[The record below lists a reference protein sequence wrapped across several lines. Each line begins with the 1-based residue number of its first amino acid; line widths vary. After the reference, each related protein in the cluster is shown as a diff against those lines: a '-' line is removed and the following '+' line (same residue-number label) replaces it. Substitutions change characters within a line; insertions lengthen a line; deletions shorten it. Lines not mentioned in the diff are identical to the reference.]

1 MARKKISNAVVL
13 QKRLKQREQLR
24 RKKKQTYEKSREILF
39 RHFGPTPRATITARA
54 FKEYVARCHRQ
65 EILFR
70 SFGPTPAET
79 IEFRRENA
87 LWNENYR
94 REILFRQF

>member
-1 MARKKISNAVVL
+1 MARKKISNAVVH

-24 RKKKQTYEKSREILF
+24 RKKKEAYEKSREILF
-39 RHFGPTPRATITARA
+39 RHFGPTPRVTITTRA
-54 FKEYVARCHRQ
+54 FKEYITECNRK

-70 SFGPTPAET
+70 SFGPTPAE
-79 IEFRRENA
+79 IAEFRQEDA
-87 LWNENYR
+87 AWNENYR